1 MKALMC
7 AAVSALVL
15 SACASAPATE
25 YHRLPD
31 AAYRLPSN
39 QKPSVVLKV
48 VLAEPLKGNAL
59 LYQTDAHTL
68 HFAKQH
74 LWAQPLEM
82 AVRNQLANALNQRGS
97 AWRFVPAELKSS
109 EQELVVYIENFN
121 GRYDG
126 ATQIDG
132 YTAWRDHG
140 KTTTGRNFSVTTPQ
154 QGDGYNAMVES
165 LSAGLQQVATE
176 ILP

>member
-74 LWAQPLEM
+74 LWAQPLDL

-132 YTAWRDHG
+132 YTAWRDHAA
-140 KTTTGRNFSVTTPQ
+140 
-154 QGDGYNAMVES
+154 AMRW
-165 LSAGLQQVATE
+165 LQCHG
-176 ILP
+176 

>member
-1 MKALMC
+1 MKALLC
-7 AAVSALVL
+7 AAATALVL

-31 AAYRLPSN
+31 AAYRLPDN
-39 QKPSVVLKV
+39 HKPSVVLKV

-59 LYQTDAHTL
+59 LYQTDAHTV

-74 LWAQPLEM
+74 LWSQALDI
-82 AVRNQLANALNQRGS
+82 ALRNQLANELNRRGS
-97 AWRFVPAELKSS
+97 AWRFVPAELKTS
-109 EQELVVYIENFN
+109 EQELVVYIESFQ

-126 ATQIDG
+126 STQIDG
-132 YTAWRDHG
+132 YTAWRNNNQ
-140 KTTTGRNFSVTTPQ
+140 TTPGRNFSITTPQ

-165 LSAGLQQVATE
+165 LSLGLQQVAAE